1 MSGETVVRS
10 EAILERRQALARTL
24 FGSGP
29 IRSQMIFVWIC
40 VPPIVLYFAAF
51 YLYPIFSALRI
62 SVQRY
67 SLMVPEHPFIG
78 FQNYLWAFRDP
89 VFWIAFKNT
98 LYFAVFYVVLS
109 VSIGLALGVLVY
121 GFKQPFKSIMQTT
134 CFIPVMTSMVVAS
147 QVWEL
152 MYMPGYGIL
161 NYALKFIGV
170 GPFLWTAS
178 TTQVMPS
185 IIAMSVWKA
194 TGYYMV
200 LFIAGL
206 TGVPRPLYEAA
217 WIDGASR
224 WQTFWRVS
232 LPLLVPTV
240 LFSLVTGSIGAFQVF
255 TQVWVMTNPPGG
267 PGKSS
272 YVLLLQVYDRGFRY
286 YELGKASAICFIL
299 FVMVFLVTLVQSN
312 LLKEQFEY

>member
-51 YLYPIFSALRI
+51 YLYPIFSALKI

-67 SLMVPEHPFIG
+67 SLMIPEHPFIG

-134 CFIPVMTSMVVAS
+134 CFIPVMTSMVV
-147 QVWEL
+147 
-152 MYMPGYGIL
+152 
-161 NYALKFIGV
+161 
-170 GPFLWTAS
+170 
-178 TTQVMPS
+178 
-185 IIAMSVWKA
+185 
-194 TGYYMV
+194 
-200 LFIAGL
+200 
-206 TGVPRPLYEAA
+206 
-217 WIDGASR
+217 
-224 WQTFWRVS
+224 
-232 LPLLVPTV
+232 
-240 LFSLVTGSIGAFQVF
+240 
-255 TQVWVMTNPPGG
+255 
-267 PGKSS
+267 
-272 YVLLLQVYDRGFRY
+272 
-286 YELGKASAICFIL
+286 
-299 FVMVFLVTLVQSN
+299 
-312 LLKEQFEY
+312 